1 MNNLFDKWDD
11 WVNSTEG
18 SLVNF
23 LTAFAP
29 WLAPL
34 APAYMTYVHMIEFL
48 EFPIYIAFPLALLVE
63 ILGFGTVSTALD
75 FWFHNRKEKAG
86 MKRAPIEVVI
96 GVFIFYLMLILVSNV
111 VIDVSEAFLSVRWQM
126 ASVIIVRG
134 LLTLQTIPGALIV
147 AVRTGHRELLK
158 EIKREKAEKLS
169 ETSQKVSTPQEK
181 LSESFPKDWRKL
193 RPTLTYE
200 QVEELANLT
209 PGQIKAISQ
218 KHGVD
223 EKTVQNWR
231 SYSRREVEI
240 RGELQDEEKLQTHDS
255 N

>member
-1 MNNLFDKWDD
+1 MNIFDRLDE

-34 APAYMTYVHMIEFL
+34 APAYMTFQHMDKFL
-48 EFPIYIAFPLALLVE
+48 DFPLLISIALALLVE

-86 MKRAPIEVVI
+86 VKKAPLEIVI
-96 GVFIFYLMLILVSNV
+96 GVFVFYLLLILVSNV
-111 VIDVSEAFLSVRWQM
+111 VIDVSVAYMTENWQK
-126 ASVIIVRG
+126 AAIIVVRA

-147 AVRTGHRELLK
+147 AVRTGHRGLLQ
-158 EIKREKAEKLS
+158 EIKREKDEKLS
-169 ETSQKVSTPQEK
+169 GNFPK
-181 LSESFPKDWRKL
+181 LSDKHEENKENFPKDWRKF
-193 RPTLTYE
+193 RPTLSFQ
-200 QVEELANLT
+200 QVVDLSVLT
-209 PGQIKAISQ
+209 KPQIVEIAK
-218 KHGVD
+218 KHQVD
-223 EKTVQNWR
+223 EKTVTNWKVYAQKEVSDAQIRQN
-231 SYSRREVEI
+231 
-240 RGELQDEEKLQTHDS
+240 DS